1 MNKKYLIS
9 FVAILICGIGMMSCK
24 FKAKGTNPE
33 RPVTVTKL
41 GDGFVKIT
49 GVTIKGT
56 ETWTPESD
64 IFVAGREITIP
75 DLIVCEHEVT
85 RGEYKAIM
93 NDDPSGADAYSND
106 GAKLS
111 GDDEVKDN
119 PVNNVTWYKAIVYC
133 NKLSIKENLTPCYTI
148 SNSTDPS
155 DWGAVPTTSTVSN
168 PWNDVVCN
176 FNANGYRLPTEAEWE
191 WLARGGKKYTYAG
204 SDTLEDIAWESY
216 SIPSDTQG
224 TCEVM
229 SKDAN
234 DFELYDMSGS
244 VFEWCWDWYG
254 TIDEKTSPY
263 GIDKPKSMAD
273 LKRVNRGGSWFLGS
287 FYCKV
292 NYRNSSVPNNGG
304 VNDNGFRVV
313 RTAK

>member
-93 NDDPSGADAYSND
+93 NDDPTVAAAFSKD
-106 GAKLS
+106 GIELT
-111 GDDEVKDN
+111 GDDVKDN
-119 PVNNVTWYKAIVYC
+119 PVSFVSWYKAIVYC
-133 NKLSIKENLTPCYTI
+133 NKLSINEGLTPCYTI
-148 SNSTDPS
+148 LDSTDPS

-204 SDTLEDIAWESY
+204 SDVLEDVAWESNSKPY
-216 SIPSDTQG
+216 ENEG
-224 TCEVM
+224 TCAVK
-229 SKDAN
+229 SKDPN
-234 DFELYDMSGS
+234 NFELYDMSGNVS
-244 VFEWCWDWYG
+244 EWCWDWH
-254 TIDEKTSPY
+254 TSPINEKTPQD
-263 GIDKPKSMAD
+263 GIPKPSSSVYLNK
-273 LKRVNRGGSWFLGS
+273 VVRGGSWYMGDY
-287 FYCKV
+287 YCRV
-292 NYRNSSVPNNGG
+292 NYRENCVPNGKMNYY
-304 VNDNGFRVV
+304 GFRVV